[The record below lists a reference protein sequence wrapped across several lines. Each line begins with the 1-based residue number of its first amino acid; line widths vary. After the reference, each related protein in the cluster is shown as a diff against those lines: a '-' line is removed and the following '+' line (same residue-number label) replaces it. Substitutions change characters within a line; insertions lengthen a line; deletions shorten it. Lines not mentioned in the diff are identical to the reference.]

1 MKKSNLPI
9 AILGLGKTG
18 LSIAKYFH
26 SKNQK
31 FIVYDTR
38 KNIILTN
45 EIKKY
50 IKIENIILGEIKD
63 NIIIQHD
70 NFIISPGVNLDKKI
84 LEEIKNNNKNIQT
97 DIDIFNESGDK
108 KVICITGSNGKTT
121 VTSIVEHILNKIGK
135 KCKAGGNIGL
145 PALEL
150 LHEDYEYYILE
161 LSSFQLEMTKQIKSE
176 SSLIT
181 NITPD
186 HLDRHKTFKNYINIK
201 HKIFDNTKNII
212 INRSDKNI
220 KKNKYNFK
228 YTFGADSP
236 EDKNSFGINSRKGIN
251 YIYQGSKK
259 ILNEHDTKL
268 IGYHNL
274 VNICSALAV
283 IKSLGLNIKES
294 IESIKSFEILEH
306 RMENFYYENNIRWIN
321 DSKAT
326 NVESTISA
334 VNSLKNNIILLM
346 GGRSKTNDYAE
357 LNIVISGKVKHLILF
372 GECKD
377 LLFDKIKSVENIIR
391 VKDIDSA
398 VIKANYL
405 ANNFLEKSKNNV
417 NIILSPACS
426 SYDSFISY
434 EERGNFFKKCVLN
447 LNGIINDK

>member
-9 AILGLGKTG
+9 AIIGLGKTG
-18 LSIAKYFH
+18 LSIAKYFYRN
-26 SKNQK
+26 NQK
-31 FIVYDTR
+31 FTAYDTR
-38 KNIILTN
+38 KNLIFTD

-50 IKIENIILGEIKD
+50 IKIEDVVLGEIK
-63 NIIIQHD
+63 NNFILQHD

-84 LEEIKNNNKNIQT
+84 IEEIKNNNKNMQT

-121 VTSIVEHILNKIGK
+121 VTSIVEHILNMIGK
-135 KCKAGGNIGL
+135 KSKAGGNIGL

-150 LHEDYEYYILE
+150 LYEDYEYYILE
-161 LSSFQLEMTKQIKSE
+161 LSSFQLEMTKKIKAV
-176 SSLIT
+176 SSVIT

-220 KKNKYNFK
+220 KKSNYSFK

-236 EDKNSFGINSRKGIN
+236 QDENSFGINNLNGVN

-274 VNICSALAV
+274 VNICSALAI
-283 IKSLGLNIKES
+283 IKSLGLNIKKS
-294 IESIKSFEILEH
+294 IESIKYFEILEH
-306 RMENFYYENNIRWIN
+306 RMENFYNENNIRWIN

-326 NVESTISA
+326 NVEATISA
-334 VNSLKNNIILLM
+334 VNSLKNNVILLM
-346 GGRSKTNDYAE
+346 GGRSKTDDYAE
-357 LNIVISGKVKHLILF
+357 LNKAISGKVNYLILF
-372 GECKD
+372 GESKD
-377 LLFDKIKSVENIIR
+377 LLFKKINSVENTIR
-391 VKDIDSA
+391 VKDINSA
-398 VIKANYL
+398 VIKAKYL
-405 ANNFLEKSKNNV
+405 SKIISEKSENNIS
-417 NIILSPACS
+417 IILSPACS
-426 SYDSFISY
+426 SYDSFSSY
-434 EERGNFFKKCVLN
+434 EERGNFFMKCVLN
-447 LNGIINDK
+447 SNGIINDK

>member
-18 LSIAKYFH
+18 LSVAKYFH
-26 SKNQK
+26 SNNQK

-38 KNIILTN
+38 KNLVLTD

-50 IKIENIILGEIKD
+50 IKIENIILGKIK
-63 NIIIQHD
+63 NNFVFQHD
-70 NFIISPGVNLDKKI
+70 NFIISPGVNLDEKI

-97 DIDIFNESGDK
+97 DIDIFNESGNK

-121 VTSIVEHILNKIGK
+121 VTSILEHILNKIGK
-135 KCKAGGNIGL
+135 KSKAGGNIGL

-150 LHEDYEYYILE
+150 LYEDYEYYILE
-161 LSSFQLEMTKQIKSE
+161 LSSFQLEMTKQIKAE

-228 YTFGADSP
+228 YTFGANSP
-236 EDKNSFGINSRKGIN
+236 EDENSFGINSVKGIN
-251 YIYQGSKK
+251 YIYQGSEK
-259 ILNEHDTKL
+259 ILNENDTKL

-283 IKSLGLNIKES
+283 IKSLGLNIKNS
-294 IESIKSFEILEH
+294 TESIKSFEILEH

-326 NVESTISA
+326 NVDSTISA

>member
-18 LSIAKYFH
+18 LSVAKYFH
-26 SKNQK
+26 SNNQK

-38 KNIILTN
+38 KNLVLTN

-50 IKIENIILGEIKD
+50 INIENIILGEIK
-63 NIIIQHD
+63 NNFIFQHD

-97 DIDIFNESGDK
+97 DIDIFNESGNK

-121 VTSIVEHILNKIGK
+121 VTSMLEHILNKIGK
-135 KCKAGGNIGL
+135 KSKAGGNIGL

-150 LHEDYEYYILE
+150 LNEDYEYYILE
-161 LSSFQLEMTKQIKSE
+161 LSSFQLEMTKQIKAE

-201 HKIFDNTKNII
+201 HKVFDNTKNII

-220 KKNKYNFK
+220 KKNKYKFK
-228 YTFGADSP
+228 YTFGTDNP
-236 EDKNSFGINSRKGIN
+236 EDENSFGINNTKGIN
-251 YIYQGSKK
+251 YIYQGSEK
-259 ILNEHDTKL
+259 ILSEHDTKL

-283 IKSLGLNIKES
+283 IKSLGFNIKKS

-306 RMENFYYENNIRWIN
+306 RMENFYYKNNIRWIN

-334 VNSLKNNIILLM
+334 VNSLKNNVILLM
-346 GGRSKTNDYAE
+346 GGRSKTDDYSE
-357 LNIVISGKVKHLILF
+357 LNKAISGKVKYLILF
-372 GECKD
+372 GECKN
-377 LLFDKIKSVENIIR
+377 LLFEKIKSVENIIK
-391 VKDIDSA
+391 VKDINSA
-398 VIKANYL
+398 VTKAKNFS
-405 ANNFLEKSKNNV
+405 NNFSKKSEKKIS
-417 NIILSPACS
+417 IILSPACS
-426 SYDSFISY
+426 SYDSFVSY

-447 LNGIINDK
+447 ENGMINDK

>member
-1 MKKSNLPI
+1 MIKSNLPI
-9 AILGLGKTG
+9 AIIGLGKTG

-26 SKNQK
+26 KNNKK
-31 FIVYDTR
+31 FIAYDTR
-38 KNIILTN
+38 KNLVLTN

-50 IKIENIILGEIKD
+50 IKTEDIVLGEIK
-63 NIIIQHD
+63 NNFIRQHD
-70 NFIISPGVNLDKKI
+70 NFVISPGVNLDKKI
-84 LEEIKNNNKNIQT
+84 IEEITNNNKNIQT

-121 VTSIVEHILNKIGK
+121 VTLILEHILNKIGK
-135 KCKAGGNIGL
+135 KSKAGGNIGL

-150 LHEDYEYYILE
+150 LYEDYEYYILE
-161 LSSFQLEMTKQIKSE
+161 LSSFQLEMTKQIKAE

-236 EDKNSFGINSRKGIN
+236 EDENSFGINNTKGTN
-251 YIYQGSKK
+251 YIYHGNEK
-259 ILNEHDTKL
+259 ILNEDDVKL
-268 IGYHNL
+268 IGFHNL
-274 VNICSALAV
+274 INICSALAV
-283 IKSLGLNIKES
+283 IKSLGLNIKKS

-346 GGRSKTNDYAE
+346 GGRSKTDDYAK
-357 LNIVISGKVKHLILF
+357 LNIAISGKVKYLILF
-372 GECKD
+372 GECKE
-377 LLFDKIKSVENIIR
+377 LLFEKINSVENIIR

-405 ANNFLEKSKNNV
+405 AKNFLEKSENNI

-426 SYDSFISY
+426 SYDDFISY
-434 EERGNFFKKCVLN
+434 EERGHFFKNCVLN